1 MVDARVYKACKRW
14 GHRALLIYY
23 DVPSPSPPPLQKPAR
38 APTHRSPVAPV
49 AQKTEKTP
57 LADVILLHSGRLL
70 DATLGAQQDLR
81 LPGIQLL
88 NVVVPT
94 AADKRV
100 LLESTVQRQSTV
112 RLGSR
117 LTTATQRN
125 IAGCSS

>member
-1 MVDARVYKACKRW
+1 MQEVGAQSPFDLLRCPL
-14 GHRALLIYY
+14 ALTSS
-23 DVPSPSPPPLQKPAR
+23 SPKAR
-38 APTHRSPVAPV
+38 ARAYPLLACRATG
-49 AQKTEKTP
+49 AQKIETTP

-70 DATLGAQQDLR
+70 DATLSAQQDLR

-94 AADKRV
+94 ADDKRV

-112 RLGSR
+112 RLGSL

>member
-1 MVDARVYKACKRW
+1 M
-14 GHRALLIYY
+14 
-23 DVPSPSPPPLQKPAR
+23 
-38 APTHRSPVAPV
+38 